1 MQCLLLTS
9 SPPITFIC
17 RAWATAAV
25 VMGLAAAL
33 HGLSVAAQ
41 DAARV
46 DFPIYG
52 LLCDDVPE
60 RSSPFSERFPPDGCR
75 GIAGIEMQVESPT
88 GEPIDSCVTGRDGLC
103 IVRDLPQG
111 LVIVREVASTLP
123 DAYRTAANPRLVW
136 HYTEFTG
143 TEFYNVPADLVA
155 ATPPANIATL
165 RVHSRVCP
173 AGFTGTDY
181 DGACHD
187 TPPDYEQTL
196 FLSGP
201 GGQAVV
207 IDDEGNATFDDL
219 PGGTYVLHPGL
230 PEATDRVVSFCSRE
244 GEPGVEY
251 PSTVEH
257 DEYTPPNLYSV
268 EVAIEPGTDILC
280 DVFAV
285 PSA

>member
-1 MQCLLLTS
+1 MRLHDSWRIGYVLGLV
-9 SPPITFIC
+9 I
-17 RAWATAAV
+17 ALAV
-25 VMGLAAAL
+25 AF
-33 HGLSVAAQ
+33 HGMPVAAQ

-52 LLCDDVPE
+52 LVCDDIPE
-60 RSSPFSERFPPDGCR
+60 SSSPFSESFPPDGCR
-75 GIAGIEMQVESPT
+75 GVAGIEMQVESPT
-88 GEPIDSCVTGRDGLC
+88 GELIDGCVTGVDGLC
-103 IVRDLPQG
+103 LVEDLPQG
-111 LVIVREVASTLP
+111 LVIVREAISTVP
-123 DAYRTAANPRLVW
+123 GSYAPAANPRLVW

-143 TEFYNVPADLVA
+143 TEFYNIPADLVA
-155 ATPPANIATL
+155 ATPPADGATL

-181 DGACHD
+181 DAACHD
-187 TPPDYEQTL
+187 TAPDYEQTL

-207 IDDEGNATFDDL
+207 IDEKGNATFEDL
-219 PGGTYVLHPGL
+219 PGGTYALHPGL
-230 PEATDRVVSFCSRE
+230 PETTERVVSFCSRV

-257 DEYTPPNLYSV
+257 SEYSPPNLY
-268 EVAIEPGTDILC
+268 AIEISIESGSSILC

-285 PSA
+285 PSVE